1 MAGLNGIA
9 LSDWLGDAEPLDPAA
24 MQYRAAPA
32 AVRVARNDPKPER
45 ACAGCL
51 FKGQK
56 SKVCVQAGQLA
67 RLAGF
72 PDCEERCPTTD
83 KTFIYVAVPIDTR
96 QLIVEGASNAKTGA

>member
-9 LSDWLGDAEPLDPAA
+9 LSDWLGDAEPLDPAT

-32 AVRVARNDPKPER
+32 AVRVARNDPNPER
-45 ACAGCL
+45 GCNGCI

-72 PDCEERCPTTD
+72 PDCEDRDVDTD
-83 KTFIYVAVPIDTR
+83 KTFVYLLVPIDPR
-96 QLIVEGASNAKTGA
+96 QLIVEGACHAKTST